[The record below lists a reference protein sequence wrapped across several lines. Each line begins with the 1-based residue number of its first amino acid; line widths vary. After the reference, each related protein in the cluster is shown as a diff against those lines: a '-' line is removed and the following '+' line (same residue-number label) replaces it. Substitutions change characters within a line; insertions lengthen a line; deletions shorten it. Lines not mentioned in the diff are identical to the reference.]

1 MKCVICE
8 VRKPRRFCPGVH
20 GEICTLCCGTERE
33 NTVSCPLD
41 CIYLREARTREKPL
55 ELDPAAIP
63 FSDIRVPPQL
73 LEERPEIGMM
83 AMASLAV
90 AVASTG
96 GAIDYDVREALDA
109 LIRTSKT
116 LQSGLVYDTRPVN
129 PVAAAIYDRLQEGI
143 EKGRKDIAARTGTS
157 VRDADILGMLVVLH
171 RLEYRYNNGR
181 KRGRA
186 YIDYLVQHFP
196 MRAEANP
203 PASPLIV

>member
-8 VRKPRRFCPGVH
+8 VRKPRRFCPGVQ

-33 NTVSCPLD
+33 NTISCPLD
-41 CIYLREARTREKPL
+41 CIYLREARTREKPA
-55 ELDPAAIP
+55 ELDPATIP
-63 FSDIRVPPQL
+63 FSDIRVPPRL
-73 LEERPEIGMM
+73 LDERPEIGMM

-90 AVASTG
+90 AVASTS

-143 EKGRKDIAARTGTS
+143 EKGRKDIAARSGTS
-157 VRDADILGMLVVLH
+157 VRDADILAMLVVLH

-186 YIDYLVQHFP
+186 YIDYLVQRFP

-203 PASPLIV
+203 AASPLIV